1 MGLDMYLLKGTKVAG
16 ATIEDYL
23 TANNI
28 AAHKQDMKTAI
39 KYGYP
44 IWTQY
49 DFDSDDVKRL
59 HSILENTKLNE
70 FYGDIQATISEEVA
84 YWRKANHIHN
94 WFVQNLQDG
103 VDECQYVFA
112 EEDDLRCLL
121 ALCNEVFDKK
131 DDVFSKEK
139 LPCVAGFFFGDVE
152 YNEFYYSAVEETIE
166 MLEKILELTNFEEE
180 FILYTSSW

>member
-39 KYGYP
+39 KCGYP

-49 DFDSDDVKRL
+49 DFDRDDVKKL
-59 HSILENTKLNE
+59 HPILENTRFE
-70 FYGDIQATISEEVA
+70 DFHGWIHATIFEEVA
-84 YWRKANHIHN
+84 YWLKANHIHN

-103 VDECQYVFA
+103 VDECQYVFV

-121 ALCNEVFDKK
+121 A
-131 DDVFSKEK
+131 
-139 LPCVAGFFFGDVE
+139 
-152 YNEFYYSAVEETIE
+152 
-166 MLEKILELTNFEEE
+166 M
-180 FILYTSSW
+180 

>member
-49 DFDSDDVKRL
+49 DFDRDDVK
-59 HSILENTKLNE
+59 
-70 FYGDIQATISEEVA
+70 
-84 YWRKANHIHN
+84 
-94 WFVQNLQDG
+94 
-103 VDECQYVFA
+103 
-112 EEDDLRCLL
+112 
-121 ALCNEVFDKK
+121 
-131 DDVFSKEK
+131 
-139 LPCVAGFFFGDVE
+139 
-152 YNEFYYSAVEETIE
+152 IE
-166 MLEKILELTNFEEE
+166 
-180 FILYTSSW
+180 